1 MSSISVFQSGIA
13 GVQNGVYGA
22 SQNAA
27 QIARADQLSS
37 QQLTQSLVQLDAN
50 QRQVEAAAKVIETSN
65 EMIGSLLDIKV

>member
-1 MSSISVFQSGIA
+1 MNSISAFQSGVA

-22 SQNAA
+22 SQNAN

-37 QQLTQSLVQLDAN
+37 QQLTQELVSLNAN
-50 QRQVEAAAKVIETSN
+50 ERQVQAAAKVIETSN